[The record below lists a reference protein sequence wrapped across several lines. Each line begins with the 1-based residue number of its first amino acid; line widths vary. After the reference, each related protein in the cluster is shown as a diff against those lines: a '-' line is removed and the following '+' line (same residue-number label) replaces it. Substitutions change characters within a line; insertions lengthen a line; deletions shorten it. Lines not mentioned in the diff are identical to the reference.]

1 MKDVK
6 IKFKT
11 GSYNLNGQANF
22 NYQLNR
28 TIMWDGGDLA
38 DIKKIA
44 HRISDSV
51 SWKREF
57 IAIGNKAISEER
69 TKEAI
74 AYYRMSEFFMYDG
87 DSDKEKY
94 YRLAT
99 KLFYEYYKDYFEN
112 GSVSRYEVPF
122 EDIVLPVMYTKA
134 KGKKKDT
141 ILLHGGNDSYFEE
154 LFYPMLYL
162 SENGFDIYLFEGPGQ
177 GGVMRIQGKHF
188 TYKWEEPVKAILDF
202 FKLDDVTIIG
212 ASLGGMLAPRAAA
225 FEKRI
230 TRVIAWSIFPNFM
243 DILIST
249 QPPRLQKILKL
260 LLKLKLAFI
269 INFVFNLKLK
279 KGEELVKW
287 GLKHGM
293 YAYEAKTPYEYL
305 IKMNKYQM
313 INIASLIEQDM
324 LIIGANQ
331 DHFIDYQIVGEEI
344 NALKNV
350 KSLTVRIFTD
360 KENAGA
366 HCNVGNA
373 KLTLDT
379 MMGWI
384 EQMKSRENV

>member
-1 MKDVK
+1 MKD
-6 IKFKT
+6 IKVEFKT

-28 TIMWDGGDLA
+28 TIMWDGGDLG
-38 DIKKIA
+38 DIKQIS

-51 SWKREF
+51 SWKREL
-57 IAIGNKAISEER
+57 IAIGDKAISEER
-69 TKEAI
+69 VKEAI

-87 DSDKEKY
+87 DPDKEKY

-99 KLFYEYYKDYFEN
+99 KLFYEYYNDYFEN
-112 GSVSRYEVPF
+112 GSVACYEVPF

-134 KGKKKDT
+134 KGKKKGT

-162 SENGFDIYLFEGPGQ
+162 SEYGFDVYLFEGPGQ

-188 TYKWEEPVKAILDF
+188 TYKWEEPVKAIFDF

-249 QPPRLQKILKL
+249 QPPRLQKILKFL
-260 LLKLKLAFI
+260 FKLKFAFI

-279 KGEELVKW
+279 KGDELVKW

-350 KSLTVRIFTD
+350 KSLTIRIFTD
-360 KENAGA
+360 KDNAGA

-373 KLTLDT
+373 KLTFDT
-379 MMGWI
+379 MMSWI
-384 EQMKSRENV
+384 EGVKSRENV